1 MEFLFKEFSF
11 PLELFST
18 IKHRR
23 STNNDPLAS
32 TSLVKYQLSAS
43 WQMWGQAYPGLACG
57 FWLALTYPGSDTVS
71 HRVSS
76 DDATNDAAAVF

>member
-23 STNNDPLAS
+23 STNNDPLIS
-32 TSLVKYQLSAS
+32 TSLVKYQPRDRCEVRLIPAWLVAS
-43 WQMWGQAYPGLACG
+43 DLLC
-57 FWLALTYPGSDTVS
+57 PGSATVS